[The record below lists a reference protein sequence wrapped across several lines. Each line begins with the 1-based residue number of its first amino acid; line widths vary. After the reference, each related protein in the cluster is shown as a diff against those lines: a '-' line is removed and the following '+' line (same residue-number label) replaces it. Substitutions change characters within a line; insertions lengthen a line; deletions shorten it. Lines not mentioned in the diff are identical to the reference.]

1 MTDKEREAFDLGWK
15 HAMKQQTQE
24 KQMST
29 REIFANF
36 LRDAD
41 KEREAFDLGWKHG
54 EYNAINAAFGRK
66 TGLYGYFD
74 TPDEEEAYYR
84 GYQMGWNS
92 VD

>member
-1 MTDKEREAFDLGWK
+1 MT
-15 HAMKQQTQE
+15 
-24 KQMST
+24 
-29 REIFANF
+29 
-36 LRDAD
+36 D